1 MCLELQKNQQNKLT
15 NESTIRCVS
24 ITKGFLKIC
33 ADLAKELLAVW
44 GWAPVSK
51 HVFKVI
57 IFRYI
62 RFIYLHCGEETN
74 IRDPHS

>member
-1 MCLELQKNQQNKLT
+1 MELQKNQQNKLT
-15 NESTIRCVS
+15 DESTIRCVS

-57 IFRYI
+57 ILDI
-62 RFIYLHCGEETN
+62 
-74 IRDPHS
+74 